1 MRVRAVKVDQL
12 EIPFRVP
19 FEAADM
25 TWRSRRL
32 AIVHLVGDDIE
43 GLGEIALEAPGGL
56 PVPVPPGLLELLVGV
71 DVSARAAL
79 DHALEAIENRWTLGR
94 AARSGAESAAL
105 DLAARAAGS
114 PLRHRLAGR
123 ARDRVW
129 LNGLVAAEAPDLA
142 AAAAVALVREGFR
155 CLKLKAGG
163 DTVDRVAAVRA
174 AVGEGI
180 RLRLDANGTW
190 AERQAIQLIREL
202 APFGLEYVEQPIPPS
217 LGPAVLA
224 RVRRAVG
231 VPIAADESVTDPA
244 AAAELI
250 LAGAVDVLVI
260 KPSRVGGPRQARRIV
275 ELATDLGVGVTI
287 STLFES
293 GIGVTAALQVAAT
306 VPDGEAAHGLA
317 TFGLLASDLL
327 VDGLV
332 VDAGALAL
340 SGGPGLG
347 VQLDPKAVR
356 AHLVR

>member
-1 MRVRAVKVDQL
+1 MRVRAVHVDQL

-32 AIVHLVGDDIE
+32 AILHLVGDGIE

-56 PVPVPPGLLELLVGV
+56 PVPIPPGLLELLVGV
-71 DVSARAAL
+71 DVAAPAAL
-79 DHALEAIENRWTLGR
+79 DRALVAIENGWTLGR

-105 DLAARAAGS
+105 DLAAQAAGT

-129 LNGLVAAEAPDLA
+129 LNGLVGADAPDVA
-142 AAAAVALVREGFR
+142 AAAAVALVEAGFP

-163 DTVDRVAAVRA
+163 ETVERVAAVRS
-174 AVGEGI
+174 AVGQGI

-190 AERQAIQLIREL
+190 TERHAAEMINEL
-202 APFGLEYVEQPIPPS
+202 VPFDLEYVEQPIPPS
-217 LGPAVLA
+217 LGPAALA
-224 RVRRAVG
+224 RVRRAVS

-244 AAAELI
+244 AAAELM

-275 ELATDLGVGVTI
+275 ELATDLGVGAIV

-293 GIGVTAALQVAAT
+293 GIGLSAALQVAAT

-317 TFGLLASDLL
+317 TSAMLASDLL
-327 VDGLV
+327 LDGPIV
-332 VDAGALAL
+332 HAGALSLTAA
-340 SGGPGLG
+340 PGLG
-347 VQLDPKAVR
+347 VQLDPEAVR
-356 AHLVR
+356 AHLVA

>member
-1 MRVRAVKVDQL
+1 MRVRAVRVDQL

-25 TWRSRRL
+25 AWRSRRL
-32 AIVHLVGDDIE
+32 AIVHLVGDDLE

-56 PVPVPPGLLELLVGV
+56 PVPIPPGLLELLVGV
-71 DVSARAAL
+71 DVTAPAAL
-79 DHALEAIENRWTLGR
+79 DRALVAIENGWTLGR

-105 DLAARAAGS
+105 DLAARAAGM

-123 ARDRVW
+123 ARDQVW
-129 LNGLVAAEAPDLA
+129 VNGLVGADAPEEAARA
-142 AAAAVALVREGFR
+142 AIALVEAGFR

-163 DTVDRVAAVRA
+163 DTVERVAAIRS
-174 AVGEGI
+174 AVGPGI

-190 AERQAIQLIREL
+190 PERHAVQVIEEL
-202 APFGLEYVEQPIPPS
+202 VPFELEYVEQPIPPS
-217 LGPAVLA
+217 LGPAAMA
-224 RVRRAVG
+224 RVRRAVD

-293 GIGVTAALQVAAT
+293 GIGVSAALQVAAT

-317 TFGLLASDLL
+317 TSGLLASDLL
-327 VDGLV
+327 VDGPV
-332 VDAGALAL
+332 ADAGRLAL
-340 SGGPGLG
+340 SGEPGLG
-347 VQLDPKAVR
+347 VQLDPEAVR
-356 AHLVR
+356 AHLVG